1 MCDQT
6 VSQALCPPLQ
16 EEGLGFFFGPK
27 TNDPQKLNTKL
38 DKRTSQA
45 LKGAGGVQNGCSY
58 YFLEEKMLASMEKQQ
73 L

>member
-1 MCDQT
+1 MIRRFPKLS
-6 VSQALCPPLQ
+6 VPLCKKK
-16 EEGLGFFFGPK
+16 GWGFFFSPK
-27 TNDPQKLNTKL
+27 TNDPQNLNTKV

-45 LKGAGGVQNGCSY
+45 LKGVGGVQNGCSY